1 MNYATSQIQK
11 LVILNGEDNTT
22 YSLVFS
28 YVNPTRRGA
37 LIPPL
42 IQLSKKNLT
51 FLAFLLLAMAVK
63 MSGS

>member
-28 YVNPTRRGA
+28 YVNPTRKGA

-51 FLAFLLLAMAVK
+51 FLAFLLSAVK